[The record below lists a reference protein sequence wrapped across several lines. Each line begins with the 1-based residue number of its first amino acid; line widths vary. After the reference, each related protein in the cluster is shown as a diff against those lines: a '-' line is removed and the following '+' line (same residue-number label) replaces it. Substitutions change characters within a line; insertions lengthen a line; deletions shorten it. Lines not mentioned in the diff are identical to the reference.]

1 MDKGYNVEKTSS
13 HGSDPKNVAYTL
25 DQRRRAALAEVDNA
39 SFSYVSLFSLIC
51 LASHILQMVPC
62 QGRLGRQCRFLH

>member
-39 SFSYVSLFSLIC
+39 KFS
-51 LASHILQMVPC
+51 
-62 QGRLGRQCRFLH
+62 